1 MYIIFFLV
9 SFLASVAGAICGI
22 GGGVI
27 IKPLLDAV
35 GIMSV
40 SAISFLSGCTVLSMS
55 MVSVGSA
62 MQRKSIRIKFE
73 VTLPLAIGAA
83 IGGLVGKAIF
93 QSIKNAFG
101 AENTVGIIQ
110 AAMLLVITAITFYY
124 TWKKEKIHTLRL
136 KNMAVCI
143 GVGVLLGFFSSFL
156 GIGGGPINL
165 MVLNYFFSMD
175 TKEAAVNS
183 LFVIL
188 VSQTFS
194 VMQTIFS
201 GNIPEFE
208 FMFLILMVAG
218 GILGGRAGSRV
229 NRKIEAEHV
238 NRLFE
243 GLMVLIML
251 ICVYN
256 MYRFW

>member
-124 TWKKEKIHTLRL
+124 TWKKEKTR
-136 KNMAVCI
+136 KSENNI
-143 GVGVLLGFFSSFL
+143 GLSKKQKDCL
-156 GIGGGPINL
+156 
-165 MVLNYFFSMD
+165 
-175 TKEAAVNS
+175 
-183 LFVIL
+183 
-188 VSQTFS
+188 
-194 VMQTIFS
+194 
-201 GNIPEFE
+201 
-208 FMFLILMVAG
+208 
-218 GILGGRAGSRV
+218 
-229 NRKIEAEHV
+229 EAELKRTGVEIKAVQERYHIENPKQMPSEIYDKV
-238 NRLFE
+238 MAALAKTKSL
-243 GLMVLIML
+243 GAT
-251 ICVYN
+251 
-256 MYRFW
+256 